1 MKLTVLRLV
10 GEIEVFLVVA
20 VAVHPQRD
28 AVTLQ
33 LDQRRSGDATVAPPP
48 AGDARGCRHRRNR
61 RHHRRRRPI
70 EDPRVRFRIAYE
82 VVRVFE
88 LHARRRAARGED
100 GAVGQSKRTTRLPD
114 VRRDEGVDLTDG
126 GQSVVIQTIGD
137 VVGIPLRLGTMVGG
151 DDIVITR
158 VDDTG
163 IV

>member
-1 MKLTVLRLV
+1 M
-10 GEIEVFLVVA
+10 FLVVA

-33 LDQRRSGDATVAPPP
+33 LEQLRSGDATVV
-48 AGDARGCRHRRNR
+48 RRNR
-61 RHHRRRRPI
+61 RHLRRRRPI
-70 EDPRVRFRIAYE
+70 EDPRVRFRIAHE

-88 LHARRRAARGED
+88 LHARRRAARGEE

-137 VVGIPLRLGTMVGG
+137 VAGIPLRLGTMVGG
-151 DDIVITR
+151 DDIVIAR

-163 IV
+163 IVEEFTPLIVGAARILCLKRERERVKE

>member
-10 GEIEVFLVVA
+10 REIEVSLVVA

-33 LDQRRSGDATVAPPP
+33 LDQRRSGDA
-48 AGDARGCRHRRNR
+48 RGCHHRRNR

-88 LHARRRAARGED
+88 LHARRRAARGEE

-158 VDDTG
+158 VDDTW